1 MSKNEFLSALNTVFD
16 ADILDSTEYLRH
28 ELRSLLLPSDV
39 GEVAPASVLRFTQDL
54 VSDLEV
60 FAPGIDEFSWCL
72 HEPEVLG
79 DVYRQ
84 QVLEGANVCIA
95 QTGLCGVESG
105 TATQV
110 RSANENAL
118 YEAQGNDAPY
128 FIGCLDVRP
137 LEAASLESETSCRQA
152 KMELVKQLE
161 IFETQG
167 AHGVWV
173 QLTDFDRLP
182 ILLDALGLQNTLPC
196 ILSVKFDELSCIEI
210 DVLRGYGVCIR
221 FTSLPE
227 VYGALSSLTDLQD
240 KLGCRLIV
248 EVDSLGV
255 SDSDAFDIMHS
266 LRLAGISHVR
276 PGAKMRRHER
286 VLLYAFA

>member
-16 ADILDSTEYLRH
+16 ADILDSTEYLRQ
-28 ELRSLLLPSDV
+28 ELRSSLLPADEW
-39 GEVAPASVLRFTQDL
+39 EVALASALRFTQDL
-54 VSDLEV
+54 ASDLEV

-95 QTGLCGVESG
+95 QTGSCGMESG

-161 IFETQG
+161 VFDAQG

-173 QLTDFDRLP
+173 QATDAERLP
-182 ILLDALGLQNTLPC
+182 ILLDALSLQNTLPC
-196 ILSVKFDELSCIEI
+196 ILSVRFDQLSCMGV
-210 DVLRGYGVCIR
+210 DNLQGHGVCVR
-221 FTSLPE
+221 FDSLPE
-227 VYGALSSLTDLQD
+227 AYGAMGSLAELQD
-240 KLGCRLIV
+240 KLGCRVILEV
-248 EVDSLGV
+248 ESLGV
-255 SDSDAFDIMHS
+255 SDADAFDIMHS
-266 LRLAGISHVR
+266 LAMAGISNVR